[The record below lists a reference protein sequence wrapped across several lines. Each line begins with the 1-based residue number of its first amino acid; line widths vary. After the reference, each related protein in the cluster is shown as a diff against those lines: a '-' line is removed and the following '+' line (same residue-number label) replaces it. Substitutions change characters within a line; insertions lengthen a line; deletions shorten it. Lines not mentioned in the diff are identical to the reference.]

1 MKNIYY
7 LYTISGNYD
16 LVAIVK
22 CRNIDELRKIIENIL
37 DVPGVERTLTNIV
50 FPKT

>member
-1 MKNIYY
+1 M
-7 LYTISGNYD
+7 
-16 LVAIVK
+16 VAIVK

-50 FPKT
+50 FQKHKEVLGLTIP